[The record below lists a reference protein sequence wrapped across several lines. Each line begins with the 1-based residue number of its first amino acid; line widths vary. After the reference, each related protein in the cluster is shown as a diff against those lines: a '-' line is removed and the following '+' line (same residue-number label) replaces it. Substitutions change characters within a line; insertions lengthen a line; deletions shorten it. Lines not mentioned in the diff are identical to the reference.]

1 MRTLKCS
8 ALVIEAKGHRI
19 VDENQHNKIEAS
31 FICCECVIR
40 SIFEGYLG
48 KLPLARK
55 RMFF

>member
-8 ALVIEAKGHRI
+8 ALVIEAKGNII
-19 VDENQHNKIEAS
+19 VHENQHKKIEAS

-48 KLPLARK
+48 KLSLARK
-55 RMFF
+55 RIFF